1 MNGRKLRRLKENV
14 AGYGFLT
21 PSMVLMIT
29 FVVLPILISIYL
41 SFCKYN
47 GFKAPEWVGFQNY
60 IDMWNNRDFRMS
72 MKNTLIYVVA
82 TVPITIVISLVL
94 AAVLAANFQNP
105 FGEFTRG
112 TMFIPVLCSA
122 TLAGTLF
129 YYLFSSDAASVAN
142 SIVAMFGLDK
152 INWLGE
158 RNTAMAVVCIVGIW
172 KNVGY
177 YLVIFYAGIMDV
189 SKNLYEAASVDGAS
203 PIQQFF
209 HITLPGIKPI
219 MYLVVTLC
227 IIAAFQVFD
236 VTYVMTNGGPG
247 NATISPVLLIYK
259 QAFSSHKMGLA
270 SAMAIALAII
280 IFIVTMIQ
288 RALMEEK
295 DGED

>member
-1 MNGRKLRRLKENV
+1 ML
-14 AGYGFLT
+14 
-21 PSMVLMIT
+21 LMIT
-29 FVVLPILISIYL
+29 FVVLPILISAYL

-47 GFKAPEWVGFQNY
+47 GFKEPQWIGLQNY
-60 IDMWNNRDFRMS
+60 AEILNAPDFWVS
-72 MKNTLIYVVA
+72 MKNTLIYVLV

-94 AAVLAANFQNP
+94 AAILAANFQNP

-112 TMFIPVLCSA
+112 AMFIPVLCSS

-142 SIVAMFGLDK
+142 SIVSLFGLGK

-158 RNTAMAVVCIVGIW
+158 RNTALAVICIVGIW

-189 SKNLYEAASVDGAS
+189 PKSLYEAAGVDGAN

-209 HITLPGIKPI
+209 HVTLPSIRPI
-219 MYLVVTLC
+219 MYLVMTLC
-227 IIAAFQVFD
+227 IIWAFQVFD

-247 NATISPVLLIYK
+247 NATLSPVLLIYK

-270 SAMAIALAII
+270 SATAILLAFL
-280 IFIVTMIQ
+280 IFLVTIVQ
-288 RALMEEK
+288 RALTNEK
-295 DGED
+295 DGAEQ